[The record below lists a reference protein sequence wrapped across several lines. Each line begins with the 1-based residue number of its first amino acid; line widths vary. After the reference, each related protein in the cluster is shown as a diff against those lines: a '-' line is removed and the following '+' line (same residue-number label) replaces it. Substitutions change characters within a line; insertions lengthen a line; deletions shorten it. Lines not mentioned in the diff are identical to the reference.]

1 MPSFNSFKLNERNK
15 AFIEY
20 NGFTE
25 PTPVQAKVLPKA
37 LKGKDIIGISATGTG
52 KTHAFLLPILEMIDT
67 NSDTVQAVITAPT
80 RELALQIYKRLVPIT
95 DIDSKV
101 RIKLITGGME
111 KSKMIYSLKNQP
123 HIVIGT
129 PGRIKDLFL
138 TETVLRVDTARI
150 FVIDEADMTLEF
162 GFLDDIDAI
171 CGRMSDDLQMMVFS
185 ATIPES
191 LQPFLKKYL
200 KSPEIIKVDEIHA
213 LSPKIEHVLIP
224 CKHLSYGETLL
235 NMIDGFLPYVCL
247 IFANTRKEASEIAQ
261 LLKDNGKEVIELH
274 GGLQPRQRKIAM
286 RQLADN
292 EHSYIVCSD
301 IAARGIDIDAVSHV
315 ISLGLPSELE
325 YYIHRAGRCGR
336 AGREGTCYLLYKDSD
351 VKNIE
356 VLQKQGIHFVSK
368 TYKNG
373 EWKEN
378 KAFNEKPKKI
388 SKNDLLEKQI
398 AHSITKKKEKVKPG
412 YKKKRKEQVEKI
424 KRQQRRQMIQ
434 NDIKSRQKERA
445 KAKQRA
451 LRNGEYD
458 A

>member
-1 MPSFNSFKLNERNK
+1 MPSFNSFKLNERNL

-20 NGFTE
+20 NKFVE
-25 PTPVQAKVLPKA
+25 PTPIQAKVLPKA

-52 KTHAFLLPILEMIDT
+52 KTHAFLLPILEQIDT
-67 NSDTVQAVITAPT
+67 SSDTVQAVITAPT

-95 DIDSKV
+95 EIDSEV
-101 RIKLITGGME
+101 RVKLITGGME
-111 KSKMIYSLKNQP
+111 KSKMVESLKNQP

-138 TETVLRVDTARI
+138 TETVLRVDTAKI

-162 GFLDDIDAI
+162 GFLEDVDAI
-171 CGRMSDDLQMMVFS
+171 CGRMSANLQMMVFS

-200 KSPEIIKVDEIHA
+200 KTPEIIRIDEVHA
-213 LSPKIEHVLIP
+213 LSPKIEHVLVA
-224 CKHLSYGETLL
+224 CKHLSYENTLL
-235 NMIDGFLPYVCL
+235 NMIDGFKPYVCL
-247 IFANTRKEASEIAQ
+247 IFANTRVEASRVAQ
-261 LLKDNGKEVIELH
+261 VLRDSGKEVIELH

-315 ISLGLPSELE
+315 VSLGLPSELE

-336 AGREGTCYLLYKDSD
+336 AGREGTCFLLYKEEDA
-351 VKNIE
+351 KNIE
-356 VLQKQGIHFVSK
+356 VLRKQGIVFVSK
-368 TYKNG
+368 TFKNG
-373 EWKEN
+373 EWKTG
-378 KAFNEKPKKI
+378 KAFSEPQRKI

-398 AHSITKKKEKVKPG
+398 AHAITKKKVKVKPG
-412 YKKKRKEQVEKI
+412 YKKKRKEEV
-424 KRQQRRQMIQ
+424 
-434 NDIKSRQKERA
+434 KESNVSNVV
-445 KAKQRA
+445 K
-451 LRNGEYD
+451 
-458 A
+458 